1 MHFFNLICLM
11 DRREQC
17 MSDYMSE
24 WGCHVGASYEL
35 TVDEGLLLQIT
46 NIYIEYK
53 LHIFRFKKKYLST
66 VLIGTISV
74 INVFIGRSDTTTYMF
89 CISFCLGYV

>member
-1 MHFFNLICLM
+1 M

-35 TVDEGLLLQIT
+35 TVDEGLLLLQIT
-46 NIYIEYK
+46 NIYIEYNITH
-53 LHIFRFKKKYLST
+53 LSFKKKIF
-66 VLIGTISV
+66 VH
-74 INVFIGRSDTTTYMF
+74 RSH
-89 CISFCLGYV
+89 

>member
-35 TVDEGLLLQIT
+35 TVDEGLLLLQIT
-46 NIYIEYK
+46 NIYIEYNITH
-53 LHIFRFKKKYLST
+53 LSFKKTDWAANSQWSGSWPTPREKIYAA
-66 VLIGTISV
+66 
-74 INVFIGRSDTTTYMF
+74 
-89 CISFCLGYV
+89 